1 MSDKELAITINLAG
15 KQRMLIQKMSKEA
28 MLIKLGI
35 DIEKS
40 QKSLKESS
48 TLFDKTL
55 KGLLYGDK
63 DLDLVPIKDKKIRAS
78 LQNIEKLWRPFYKK
92 IKDIYQLKNLTD
104 DTFKYIEEN
113 NLKLL
118 NEMNKIVYLYADSG
132 TQGDNKLAM
141 ANDINLAGKQRML
154 TQQIAKDLLFYQAGL
169 NRDKALKS
177 IKKSVK
183 LFDKTLK
190 GLFNGDKELKIIGT
204 KLPDIVN
211 QLKVVEKSWK
221 GCKPLIDKAF
231 TNIDNLDLTKKT
243 IECLDKTKNEMD
255 KAVVL
260 YTKSLNRQKQILNL
274 NNLINEFED
283 KNSRSKHLI
292 DLAGKQRMLT
302 QRIGKLAV
310 ECKLHLLKDSCVRLD
325 RFVKLYHKTLVGFKN
340 GDKDLNLLP
349 TESKEALAQI
359 DKLLK
364 MWEPFSKAVMRVQ
377 NSNGKDVEAIKY
389 VINNNEKL
397 LQESNKLVSIF
408 EKEHGKNISYIE
420 KAQLHIVNIAGRE
433 RMLTQKMT
441 KELLA
446 LLYLN
451 MKDFKPKLEKSVKL
465 FNSSLNGL
473 IYGDKKLEL
482 PKVTNPKIK
491 KQLLKVKKIWEKI
504 EPLYS
509 KKKLT
514 KKELLTL
521 LKTNPILLRE
531 MDKAVKMI
539 AESVDY

>member
-1 MSDKELAITINLAG
+1 
-15 KQRMLIQKMSKEA
+15 MSKEA

-377 NSNGKDVEAIKY
+377 NSNGKDVEAVKY

>member
-113 NLKLL
+113 NLKLF